1 MTCSK
6 NTLRMTLLSST
17 VLALAA
23 QAPVIAQETNSEDE
37 VRQLETIVVTSAR
50 GREENTVEVPI
61 STTVFDA
68 QTIEDAQIQQVDDF
82 IGLTPGVTIAN
93 SQDSGT
99 NFITIRGVSQVR
111 NGEPPV
117 AVVVLSLIH
126 I

>member
-37 VRQLETIVVTSAR
+37 ARQLETIVVTSAR

-68 QTIEDAQIQQVDDF
+68 QAIEDAQIQRVDDF

-99 NFITIRGVSQVR
+99 NFITCLLYTSPSPRDQRGSR
-111 NGEPPV
+111 MPSS
-117 AVVVLSLIH
+117 A
-126 I
+126 